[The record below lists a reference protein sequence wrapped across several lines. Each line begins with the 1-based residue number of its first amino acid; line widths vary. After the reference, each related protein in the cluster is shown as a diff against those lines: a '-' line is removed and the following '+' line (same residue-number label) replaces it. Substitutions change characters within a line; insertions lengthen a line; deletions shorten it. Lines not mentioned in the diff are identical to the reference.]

1 MMRVDLIEKIS
12 LIIAFIAVFTSS
24 VLRHGLKPLDIEVMR
39 QLSNKVSI
47 VPVIAKSDCLTQTEI
62 GALKR
67 KILQEIQDNDI
78 KIYSL
83 PECDSDE
90 DEDFKQQVQ
99 DLRDSMPF
107 AVVGANAMVDV
118 RGKKIR
124 GRLYPWGV
132 IEVEN
137 PAHCDFVKLRTMLIT
152 HMQDMQEVTHDVHYE
167 NYRSQKLARQTSGGS
182 GGVAPQKAKPSM
194 LDDKDKQLQEKEAE
208 LRRMQEMVAQMQR
221 QIKQQS
227 QTSLASVSTTN

>member
-1 MMRVDLIEKIS
+1 
-12 LIIAFIAVFTSS
+12 
-24 VLRHGLKPLDIEVMR
+24 MR

-47 VPVIAKSDCLTQTEI
+47 VPVIAKSDCLTQAEI

-67 KILQEIQDNDI
+67 KILQEIQENNI

-83 PECDSDE
+83 PDCDSDE
-90 DEDFKQQVQ
+90 DEDFKHQVQ
-99 DLRDSMPF
+99 DLRESMPF

-124 GRLYPWGV
+124 GRQYPWGV
-132 IEVEN
+132 VEVEN

-152 HMQDMQEVTHDVHYE
+152 HMQDLQEVTHDVHYE
-167 NYRSQKLARQTSGGS
+167 NFRSQRL
-182 GGVAPQKAKPSM
+182 AKPNNKRPPPIVVV
-194 LDDKDKQLQEKEAE
+194 DDKDKQLQEKEAE
-208 LRRMQEMVAQMQR
+208 LRRMQEMVAAMQM

-227 QTSLASVSTTN
+227 QTSLAKFTKYMSFCIISQGLSQVLQAFGC